1 MVLYLYK
8 KVLSF
13 FSQARKYI
21 HDAFGAAFLE
31 NIVLDLE
38 GMIAEADNR
47 TPLLCLLSVGSD
59 PTNQID
65 ALAKNIGQAYNML
78 SMGQGQEEFARK
90 LMLEGMEKGDRN

>member
-1 MVLYLYK
+1 MQSQLSSSNERKDQLCYLDQSEYRGCSRALHNSWL
-8 KVLSF
+8 VCFALSF
-13 FSQARKYI
+13 ICLLAKARKYI

-59 PTNQID
+59 PTNQV
-65 ALAKNIGQAYNML
+65 
-78 SMGQGQEEFARK
+78 
-90 LMLEGMEKGDRN
+90 